1 MANGAMGVDPQVQA
15 QSTSTPEQQAAR
27 IQTRINYLTKRRPN
41 DPEIAKLRKRLTALP
56 QPQQPA
62 APGPTM
68 DQQVGQTSADIINQ
82 MGGFAETFDPSK
94 FQMQYQ
100 PVYGETSDQ
109 AYNAIMSQFDIR
121 NQKAFAQQKA
131 DLDQEAANKGWSPS
145 GEQYQRRFRELQD
158 AQNQAR
164 QEAQNQALLA
174 RQGVQQQAFEQAQS
188 SALMPGQ
195 IYGQFEQP
203 YLAGFAARTAQQ
215 TTAQQQAYDKELL
228 ALQHKY
234 RIKEM
239 RATPRGGGGGGAGP
253 DPMEAFNRYLLEQ
266 SIGRYQQQ
274 QPTTSPWTSGAQ
286 AAAGAFGSIFGGNLS
301 RK

>member
-82 MGGFAETFDPSK
+82 MGGFAKTFDPSK

-121 NQKAFAQQKA
+121 NQKAFEQQKEA
-131 DLDQEAANKGWSPS
+131 LDQEAANKGWSPS

-195 IYGQFEQP
+195 IAGQFETP
-203 YLAGFAARTAQQ
+203 YMAQFAARTAQDVA
-215 TTAQQQAYDKELL
+215 AQQQAYAKELA
-228 ALQHKY
+228 ALEQKY
-234 RIKEM
+234 RLQTIK
-239 RATPRGGGGGGAGP
+239 ATPRGGGGGGGA

-274 QPTTSPWTSGAQ
+274 QPSTSPITSGAQ
-286 AAAGAFGSIFGGNLS
+286 AAASSFGSIFGQRLGQ
-301 RK
+301 R

>member
-68 DQQVGQTSADIINQ
+68 DENIAKSSGDVLNRMA
-82 MGGFAETFDPSK
+82 GFAETFDPSK